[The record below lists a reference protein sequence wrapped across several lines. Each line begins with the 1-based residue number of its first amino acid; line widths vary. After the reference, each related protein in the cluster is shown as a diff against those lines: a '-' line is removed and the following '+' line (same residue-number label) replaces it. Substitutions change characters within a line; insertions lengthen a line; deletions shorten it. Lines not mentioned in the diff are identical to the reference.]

1 MKNVL
6 ITGAARG
13 IGKAITE
20 KFLKEGYIVYGA
32 FYKSKKQIMEMQKKY
47 GKDRLKILGPYDLR
61 KIDQIDTLIDKIL
74 GIEFDTFVMNAG
86 VFSENDDF
94 VSFDLNDFNE
104 VMNCNFYA
112 PLMICTKM
120 KSYIKSNGSII
131 LMSSNDAYSGAYGSM
146 SYSISKSAII
156 SLMKC
161 LCVNYGRRRI
171 RVNSVAPGAINTDMN
186 TPEQEFEAP
195 LYTPIKRIAQ
205 PYEVANV
212 VYFLTTQEASF
223 INGENITIDGGY
235 SQVSTLLK
243 SEIERNRKIAGYKY
257 LNEKFL
263 SLNAN
268 CNAYCM
274 DSAPEYGWINK
285 KDEIQYIENNIYA
298 MKNGAN
304 IIRIIIVNKEK
315 YNKIVNNETVKY
327 NYFNLVNKGKM
338 YQVKEEEIKKKFL
351 TDYRKIGKG
360 YIVFETNDL
369 SDMEVFIDSYNN
381 DDEIGYV
388 IKNEMIGK
396 QLKESFFNILNAV
409 ETGEIESIKLK
420 KHRKFM

>member
-338 YQVKEEEIKKKFL
+338 Y
-351 TDYRKIGKG
+351 
-360 YIVFETNDL
+360 
-369 SDMEVFIDSYNN
+369 
-381 DDEIGYV
+381 
-388 IKNEMIGK
+388 
-396 QLKESFFNILNAV
+396 
-409 ETGEIESIKLK
+409 
-420 KHRKFM
+420 